1 MSKFWPPNP
10 APSWMYASKIDPHQ
24 ARKAAGRLGKD
35 YDKAPKS
42 EAKTFAE
49 ALSSGESTST
59 SSTKLKGKAI
69 DKPEKGNQFCIIM
82 NLPGSKNNNN
92 KVSTLAAHAKSQF
105 GLDLTEVSF
114 LVPPPPQKK
123 TINTFFFKTSSFHIN
138 LVSFNSNNIA

>member
-1 MSKFWPPNP
+1 
-10 APSWMYASKIDPHQ
+10 MYASKIDPHR
-24 ARKAAGRLGKD
+24 AKKAAERLGKD

-59 SSTKLKGKAI
+59 SSTKPKAKAT
-69 DKPEKGNQFCIIM
+69 DKPEKANQFCNIM

-92 KVSTLAAHAKSQF
+92 KDSTLAAYAKSQF

-114 LVPPPPQKK
+114 LVPPNKNNKYFFSSKPLYYILIWSVLIK
-123 TINTFFFKTSSFHIN
+123 TTLLKTT
-138 LVSFNSNNIA
+138 